1 MMDIQQF
8 RGKSV
13 DDLKAHL
20 IELRKEQFSMRMQV
34 AMGQFQ
40 KTHEIRRVRRNIARV
55 KYLLSWINR
64 TSA

>member
-1 MMDIQQF
+1 MDIEQF
-8 RGKSV
+8 RSKSV

-20 IELRKEQFSMRMQV
+20 IELRKEQFSMRMQL

-64 TSA
+64 ASA

>member
-1 MMDIQQF
+1 MNIEQF
-8 RGKSV
+8 RAKSV

-20 IELRKEQFSMRMQV
+20 IELRKEQFSMRMQL

-55 KYLLSWINR
+55 KYVLSWINR
-64 TSA
+64 ASA

>member
-1 MMDIQQF
+1 MDIEQF

-20 IELRKEQFSMRMQV
+20 IELRKEQFSMRMQL

-40 KTHEIRRVRRNIARV
+40 RD
-55 KYLLSWINR
+55 
-64 TSA
+64 

>member
-1 MMDIQQF
+1 MDIEQF

-20 IELRKEQFSMRMQV
+20 IELRKEQFSMRMQL

-40 KTHEIRRVRRNIARV
+40 RLMKSVECAVI
-55 KYLLSWINR
+55 LLV
-64 TSA
+64 